1 MSTIQPGDG
10 YNLSASSSGF
20 TLDIDKPWTPPIG
33 DGLYLGV
40 TFPEILFPD
49 INGPGFPDVPTN
61 LVQQFQVETVV
72 AGAIQY
78 VRIASGAVNFTV
90 SNMPEIYKGAVNDTR
105 QAWIYAAAV
114 RPGITAV
121 DGGDPDSP
129 WMENGGYYAM
139 PSSGTYYVTISKL
152 DMAGST
158 STSTLIQENAPFVS
172 IFAETDP
179 VAAKIFSQT
188 GSSQYV
194 NMTNVQKME
203 GYDAAS
209 TGLTGDFGNCHTTW
223 FLPVHWGYSVKL
235 IAVISAYTPPVVV
248 PTVEVLHAA
257 TATSN
262 EVHRITLP
270 PAAKKSGS
278 FQLQYAPGFTTDT
291 TDPFDPFNPLNS
303 GNLSGQFQWN
313 LANSLKAIQELRG
326 STSVTASAEN
336 KLDITYLN
344 GLANTSVAVP
354 AIINNTVGIPTT
366 TYEVSQ
372 QVIGSID
379 LSIPLQFI
387 GTTLMNVPGWTEA
400 ADDPYNAYEAN
411 NWNDIS
417 NYLQK
422 DALESIVPNT
432 LVFYDLLIG
441 PADWTAADY
450 SWTAVGGCTS
460 EPASGGHPFLV
471 TYLSD
476 AAGMFTY
483 GIQSGTVNNV
493 TPGNILSDIT
503 VSLAAYDVFLKVPY
517 LAGVFPDATGFE
529 WDIATSTPPDTDA
542 EGYIRIA
549 TVNGS
554 TVTQFVTGSLWA
566 DRIKLGTATATYYF
580 ARV

>member
-1 MSTIQPGDG
+1 MTIQPGNG
-10 YNLSASSSGF
+10 YNFASSSQG
-20 TLDIDKPWTPPIG
+20 TSLDIDKEWTPPKGGGIIFG
-33 DGLYLGV
+33 VLGV
-40 TFPEILFPD
+40 PELPPFPD
-49 INGPGFPDVPTN
+49 INGPGFPDLPEN
-61 LVQQFQVETVV
+61 LVQQFQVETIVV
-72 AGAIQY
+72 GSTQY

-139 PSSGTYYVTISKL
+139 SSSGTYYVTISKL

-179 VAAKIFSQT
+179 IYSKIFSQT

-223 FLPVHWGYSVKL
+223 FLPVHWGYSVKM
-235 IAVISAYTPPVVV
+235 IAVISAYTPPVVT
-248 PTVEVLHAA
+248 PTIEVLHAA

-262 EVHRITLP
+262 EVHRITIP

-313 LANSLKAIQELRG
+313 LANSLKAIQELKG
-326 STSVTASAEN
+326 STSVTASGEN
-336 KLDITYLN
+336 KLDITYIN

-354 AIINNTVGIPTT
+354 AIINNTVGIPET

-379 LSIPLQFI
+379 LSIPLHFI
-387 GTTLMNVPGWTEA
+387 GTTLMNVPNWVESE
-400 ADDPYNAYEAN
+400 DDPYNAYETN
-411 NWNDIS
+411 GWNDIS

-422 DALESIVPNT
+422 DNLESIVPNN
-432 LVFYDLLIG
+432 LAYYDLLIG
-441 PADWTAADY
+441 PGDWTAADW
-450 SWTAVGGCTS
+450 SWTAPGTCIA
-460 EPASGGHPFLV
+460 EPGHPFKV
-471 TYLSD
+471 TYVS
-476 AAGMFTY
+476 GSGGSSTY
-483 GIQSGTVNNV
+483 HIQSGTVNNV
-493 TPGNILSDIT
+493 IPGNIATDIT
-503 VSLAAYDVFLKVPY
+503 TANALKDVWLKVPY
-517 LAGVFPDATGFE
+517 AAGVFPDTTDFE
-529 WDIATSTPPDTDA
+529 WAIGTTMPADTDD
-542 EGYIRIA
+542 EGYVKVA
-549 TVNGS
+549 TVDGA
-554 TVTQFVTGSLWA
+554 TVTQLVTGSLWA
-566 DRIKLGTATATYYF
+566 DRIKLGSATATYYY
-580 ARV
+580 ARI

>member
-1 MSTIQPGDG
+1 MSNIQPGDG
-10 YNLSASSSGF
+10 YSLKASSSGF
-20 TLDIDKPWTPPIG
+20 NLDIDKPWTPPIG

-40 TFPEILFPD
+40 NFPEFPPFPD
-49 INGPGFPDVPTN
+49 INGPGFPDLPEN
-61 LVQQFQVETVV
+61 LIQQFQVETLVV
-72 AGAIQY
+72 GPTQY

-114 RPGITAV
+114 RPSITAV

-129 WMENGGYYAM
+129 WMENGGYYSM

-158 STSTLIQENAPFVS
+158 SSSTLIQENAPFVS

-188 GSSQYV
+188 GSSQYL
-194 NMTNVQKME
+194 NMTNVQKMQ

-235 IAVISAYTPPVVV
+235 IAVISAYTPPIVA
-248 PTVEVLHAA
+248 PTIEVLHAA

-313 LANSLKAIQELRG
+313 LANALKAIQELKG
-326 STSVTASAEN
+326 STSVTASGEN
-336 KLDITYLN
+336 KLDITYIN
-344 GLANTSVAVP
+344 GLANTSVTAP

-379 LSIPLQFI
+379 LSIPLHFI
-387 GTTLMNVPGWTEA
+387 GTTLMNVPNWTEA
-400 ADDPYNAYEAN
+400 ADDPYNAYETN
-411 NWNDIS
+411 GWNDIS

-422 DALESIVPNT
+422 DALESIVPNN
-432 LVFYDLLIG
+432 LAYYDLLIG

-450 SWTAVGGCTS
+450 SWTAIGGCIE
-460 EPASGGHPFLV
+460 EPGSGHPFKV
-471 TYLSD
+471 TVVSE
-476 AAGMFTY
+476 AGGMFTY
-483 GIQSGTVNNV
+483 HIQSGTVNNV
-493 TPGNILSDIT
+493 IPGNIATDIT
-503 VSLAAYDVFLKVPY
+503 VSNLEYDVFLKVPY
-517 LAGVFPDATGFE
+517 VANVFPDAGGFE
-529 WDIATSTPPDTDA
+529 WDIATTMPPDTDS
-542 EGYIRIA
+542 EGYVKIA
-549 TVNGS
+549 TVDGA

-566 DRIKLGTATATYYF
+566 DRIKLGTATATYYY
-580 ARV
+580 ARI